1 MFDDEIHHIPI
12 SQPFFCLPEPHPG
25 CQKPK
30 CWEHQMYSRE
40 AWLFVA
46 QEQGFHRKRLQFA
59 IDFMAQKE
67 GSLIYR
73 TS

>member
-1 MFDDEIHHIPI
+1 
-12 SQPFFCLPEPHPG
+12 
-25 CQKPK
+25 
-30 CWEHQMYSRE
+30 MYSRE